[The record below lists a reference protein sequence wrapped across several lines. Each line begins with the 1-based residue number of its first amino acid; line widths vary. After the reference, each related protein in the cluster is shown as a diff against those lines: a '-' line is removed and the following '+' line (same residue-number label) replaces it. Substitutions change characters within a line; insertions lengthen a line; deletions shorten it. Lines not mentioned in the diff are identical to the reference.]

1 MEKNNNFD
9 DLNNIDMN
17 ELKKNVLNKLETKIA
32 VEEFKIKEEIKD
44 NENNNGNSNN
54 TTSKVKSMRK
64 KNNFLYRVAAVLIGI
79 IFVGNVY
86 TYAAYKENL
95 FSFIVSRIGI
105 IDNYSEKGEDVNLK
119 EQSLGNDLT
128 LQSYA
133 IDNNNLVVT
142 YNLKLEEKQ
151 EYFIDLLADN
161 SSLIINGEEYYMTKN
176 HSFDFFEISDT
187 EYEIVKSYDIKEAK
201 IADDVK
207 FKTEITLYKE
217 LDGDIEEKLGVWNL
231 EIDLDIKN
239 ENIVESQEYK
249 IEDKKI
255 YMYDENG
262 EKTGFASEY
271 QPDEEP
277 FYETIYI
284 LGLEQ
289 TSLGT
294 KLNFYSTIGV
304 LADYFV
310 EIIDEKGNVLLA
322 NNTERLIGNSESEII
337 FKSVDLNS
345 KITINV
351 DCVDYLENGEKG
363 IVSEGSV
370 VLDLSKDLK
379 VKEKIEKEYIKSTW
393 NDLSFEL
400 STIDE
405 IYEHETESVQG
416 YYINLNEVGPIGQ
429 NDFIAKVS
437 IETPKYKEISP
448 EDFVK
453 VCRLEALANGMG
465 ILDVNDTR
473 TYYYYGDLP
482 ILEDDVS
489 EIAIAGKIYINGE
502 EVTEET
508 LKEASDFYVTDIK
521 KETYEGIDVYSFEA
535 TELENRNKVVV
546 FKVYDTVYSIKFPKK
561 LDAKEVTDT
570 FMKSIEIIDR

>member
-151 EYFIDLLADN
+151 EYFIELLAEE
-161 SSLIINGEEYYMTKN
+161 SSLIIDGEEYHIPKN

-207 FKTEITLYKE
+207 FKTEITLY
-217 LDGDIEEKLGVWNL
+217 
-231 EIDLDIKN
+231 
-239 ENIVESQEYK
+239 
-249 IEDKKI
+249 
-255 YMYDENG
+255 
-262 EKTGFASEY
+262 
-271 QPDEEP
+271 
-277 FYETIYI
+277 
-284 LGLEQ
+284 
-289 TSLGT
+289 
-294 KLNFYSTIGV
+294 
-304 LADYFV
+304 
-310 EIIDEKGNVLLA
+310 
-322 NNTERLIGNSESEII
+322 
-337 FKSVDLNS
+337 
-345 KITINV
+345 
-351 DCVDYLENGEKG
+351 
-363 IVSEGSV
+363 
-370 VLDLSKDLK
+370 
-379 VKEKIEKEYIKSTW
+379 
-393 NDLSFEL
+393 
-400 STIDE
+400 
-405 IYEHETESVQG
+405 
-416 YYINLNEVGPIGQ
+416 
-429 NDFIAKVS
+429 
-437 IETPKYKEISP
+437 
-448 EDFVK
+448 
-453 VCRLEALANGMG
+453 
-465 ILDVNDTR
+465 
-473 TYYYYGDLP
+473 
-482 ILEDDVS
+482 
-489 EIAIAGKIYINGE
+489 
-502 EVTEET
+502 
-508 LKEASDFYVTDIK
+508 
-521 KETYEGIDVYSFEA
+521 
-535 TELENRNKVVV
+535 
-546 FKVYDTVYSIKFPKK
+546 
-561 LDAKEVTDT
+561 
-570 FMKSIEIIDR
+570 